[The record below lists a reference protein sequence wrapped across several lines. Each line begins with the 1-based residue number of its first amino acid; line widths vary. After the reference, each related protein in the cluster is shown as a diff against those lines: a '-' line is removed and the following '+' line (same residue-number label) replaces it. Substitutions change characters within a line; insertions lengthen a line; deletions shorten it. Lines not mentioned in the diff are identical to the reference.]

1 MSWGVAPLILAIIVY
16 RKLVSPWLGPHCRF
30 HPTCSRY
37 AQEAVTT
44 YGWRGIGMAARRVF
58 RCHPW
63 NAGGVD
69 PVP

>member
-1 MSWGVAPLILAIIVY
+1 MPLQLVLLAITAY

-30 HPTCSRY
+30 HPTCSCY
-37 AQEAVTT
+37 AHEAVRRH
-44 YGWRGIGMAARRVF
+44 GWRGLSLAMLRLL